1 MGISYCTATT
11 KEELE
16 QILALQQANL
26 WANVSPEEK
35 EKDGFVTV
43 EHNFDILHQMNEVC
57 PHIIAKDGDIVA
69 AYALCMHPKF
79 ADKIDILKPMFAEID
94 TVVPKNEKYIA
105 MGQICVGKN
114 YRNQGIFRGLY
125 NAMKAHVQPEFES
138 IVTEVDAKNTRSLQ
152 AHYAVGFKEL
162 KTYFS
167 DDRDWVLISL
177 K

>member
-1 MGISYCTATT
+1 MGVRFCTVTS

-16 QILALQQANL
+16 QILSLQQANL
-26 WANVSPEEK
+26 WTNVSLEEK

-43 EHNFDILHQMNEVC
+43 EHTFDILQQMNKVY
-57 PHIIAKDGDIVA
+57 PHVIAKDGDNVVG
-69 AYALCMHPKF
+69 YALCMHPMF
-79 ADKIDILKPMFAEID
+79 ADKIDILKPMFTEID
-94 TVVPKNEKYIA
+94 AVVPKEEKYMA

-125 NAMKAHVQPEFES
+125 NTMKQHVQPEFQS
-138 IVTEVDAKNTRSLQ
+138 IITEVDAKNTRSLQ

-167 DDRDWVLISL
+167 DGRDWILISL

>member
-1 MGISYCTATT
+1 MGVRYCTVTS

-16 QILALQQANL
+16 QILTLQQANL
-26 WANVSPEEK
+26 FTNVSVEEK

-43 EHNFDILHQMNEVC
+43 EHNFAILQLMNKIY
-57 PHIIAKDGDIVA
+57 PHVIAKDGVNGVG
-69 AYALCMHPKF
+69 YALWMHPMF
-79 ADKIDILKPMFAEID
+79 ADKIDILKPMFAELD
-94 TVVPKNEKYIA
+94 TGVPKDEKYIA
-105 MGQICVGKN
+105 MGQICISKN

-125 NAMKAHVQPEFES
+125 SAMKAHVQTEFQS
-138 IVTEVDAKNTRSLQ
+138 IITEVDAKNTRSLQ

-167 DDRDWVLISL
+167 DGRDWILISL

>member
-1 MGISYCTATT
+1 MSIKYCTVTS

-16 QILALQQANL
+16 QILTLQQANL
-26 WANVSPEEK
+26 WTNVNLEEK

-43 EHNFDILHQMNEVC
+43 EHNFDILQM
-57 PHIIAKDGDIVA
+57 
-69 AYALCMHPKF
+69 F
-79 ADKIDILKPMFAEID
+79 TEID
-94 TVVPKNEKYIA
+94 AVVPKDEKYMA

-125 NAMKAHVQPEFES
+125 NTMKQHVQPDFDS
-138 IVTEVDAKNTRSLQ
+138 IITEVDAKNTRSLL

-167 DDRDWVLISL
+167 DGRDWILISL

>member
-1 MGISYCTATT
+1 MGIRYCTVSTT
-11 KEELE
+11 DELE

-43 EHNFDILHQMNEVC
+43 EHNFEILNQMNEVC
-57 PHIIAKDGDIVA
+57 PHIIAKDGDTVA
-69 AYALCMHPKF
+69 AYALCMHPMF
-79 ADKIDILKPMFAEID
+79 ADKIEILKPMFAEIE
-94 TVVPKNEKYIA
+94 TVVPQDEKYIA
-105 MGQICVGKN
+105 MGQICVGKS

-125 NAMKAHVQPEFES
+125 NAMKAHIQPEFES
-138 IVTEVDAKNTRSLQ
+138 IITEVDAKNTRSLH

-162 KTYFS
+162 KTYYS
-167 DDRDWVLISL
+167 DERDWVLISL

>member
-1 MGISYCTATT
+1 MGIRYCTVSTT
-11 KEELE
+11 DELE

-43 EHNFDILHQMNEVC
+43 EHNFEILNQMNEVC
-57 PHIIAKDGDIVA
+57 PHIIAKDGDTVA
-69 AYALCMHPKF
+69 AYALCMHPMF
-79 ADKIDILKPMFAEID
+79 ADKIEILKPMFAEID
-94 TVVPKNEKYIA
+94 TVVSKDEKYIA
-105 MGQICVGKN
+105 MGQICVGKS

-125 NAMKAHVQPEFES
+125 NAMKAHIQPEFES
-138 IVTEVDAKNTRSLQ
+138 IITEVDAKNTRSLQ
-152 AHYAVGFKEL
+152 AHFAVGFKEL

-167 DDRDWVLISL
+167 DERDWVLISL

>member
-1 MGISYCTATT
+1 MEIRYCPVST

-43 EHNFDILHQMNEVC
+43 EHNFGILYQMNEVC
-57 PHIIAKDGDIVA
+57 PHIIAKDGDTVA
-69 AYALCMHPKF
+69 AYALCMDPMF
-79 ADKIDILKPMFAEID
+79 ADKIEILKPMFAEIEN
-94 TVVPKNEKYIA
+94 VVPKKEKYIA

-125 NAMKAHVQPEFES
+125 NAMKAHVRPEFDS
-138 IVTEVDAKNTRSLQ
+138 IITEVDAKNTRSLQ

-162 KTYFS
+162 KTYYS
-167 DDRDWVLISL
+167 DDRDWVLIRL

>member
-1 MGISYCTATT
+1 MR
-11 KEELE
+11 
-16 QILALQQANL
+16 
-26 WANVSPEEK
+26 
-35 EKDGFVTV
+35 
-43 EHNFDILHQMNEVC
+43 VC
-57 PHIIAKDGDIVA
+57 PHIIAKDGDIVT
-69 AYALCMHPKF
+69 AYALCMHPMF
-79 ADKIDILKPMFAEID
+79 ADKIEILKPMFAEID
-94 TVVPKNEKYIA
+94 AVVPRNEKYIA

-125 NAMKAHVQPEFES
+125 NAMKAHVQPEFDS
-138 IVTEVDAKNTRSLQ
+138 IITEVDAKNTRSLK

>member
-1 MGISYCTATT
+1 MGIRYCTVSTT
-11 KEELE
+11 DELE

-43 EHNFDILHQMNEVC
+43 EHNFEILNQMNEVC
-57 PHIIAKDGDIVA
+57 PHIIAKDGDTVA
-69 AYALCMHPKF
+69 AYALCMHPMF
-79 ADKIDILKPMFAEID
+79 ADKIEILKPMFAEIE
-94 TVVPKNEKYIA
+94 TVVPQDEKYIA
-105 MGQICVGKN
+105 MGQICVGKS

-125 NAMKAHVQPEFES
+125 NAMKAHIQPEFES
-138 IVTEVDAKNTRSLQ
+138 IITEVDAKNTRSLQ

-167 DDRDWVLISL
+167 DERDWVLISL

>member
-1 MGISYCTATT
+1 MEIKYCIATT

-16 QILALQQANL
+16 QILVMQQANL
-26 WANVSPEEK
+26 LTNISAEEK
-35 EKDGFVTV
+35 QKEGFVTV
-43 EHNFDILHQMNEVC
+43 EHTFDILHQMNEVC
-57 PHIIAKDGDIVA
+57 PHIIAKDGDSIA
-69 AYALCMHPKF
+69 GYALCMHPMF
-79 ADKIDILKPMFAEID
+79 GDRIEILKPMFREIE
-94 TVVPKNEKYIA
+94 TVVSKDEKYIA

-114 YRNQGIFRGLY
+114 YRGQGIFRGLY
-125 NAMKAHVQPEFES
+125 NAMKAHVQPEFAS
-138 IVTEVDAKNTRSLQ
+138 IITEVDAKNTRSLQ